1 LEQLA
6 QACEPASFGKK
17 HEDVFDEN
25 YRKAGKMDSECF
37 SSTLD
42 PFHTNVMKIIRGYL
56 LEGTQST
63 ENVKIEPYKLNI
75 YGTHLIFIHLT
86 QV

>member
-1 LEQLA
+1 LEQLS

-17 HEDVFDEN
+17 HEDVFDET

-37 SSTLD
+37 SPTLD

-63 ENVKIEPYKLNI
+63 ENIKIELYKLNI
-75 YGTHLIFIHLT
+75 YGTHLICIHLI
-86 QV
+86 QI